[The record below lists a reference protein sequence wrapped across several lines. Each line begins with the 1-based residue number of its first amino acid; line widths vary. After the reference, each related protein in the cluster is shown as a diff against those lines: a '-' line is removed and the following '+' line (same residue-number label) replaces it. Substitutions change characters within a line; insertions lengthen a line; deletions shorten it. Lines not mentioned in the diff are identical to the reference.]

1 LGVNVGANK
10 ISQAPIDDYR
20 RAVGHLARYADYITL
35 NISSPNTPGLRNLQ
49 TKAHL
54 ADLLA
59 AGRAGL
65 DETAGDGDVPTKPIF
80 LKIAPDLHHDDL
92 VVIVESCVEAGVS
105 GIIATNTTLARP
117 DDLDGVHAS
126 ESGGLSG
133 APLFEAATAILAD
146 VARLSDRRLGLIGAG
161 GVANGWLRHEPV
173 FWGLMLV
180 QIKSAKLQLMIIAAR
195 LGI

>member
-1 LGVNVGANK
+1 MLVQIKPAK
-10 ISQAPIDDYR
+10 LQLMIIAAQ
-20 RAVGHLARYADYITL
+20 VGHLARYADYITL

-65 DETAGDGDVPTKPIF
+65 DEAAGDGEVSAKPIF

-92 VVIVESCVEAGVS
+92 VAIVESCVEAGVS

-117 DDLDGVHAS
+117 DDLDGVHAG

-146 VARLSDRRLGLIGAG
+146 VARLSDRRLGLDW
-161 GVANGWLRHEPV
+161 GWRCCEWLASLYQNSGWR
-173 FWGLMLV
+173 
-180 QIKSAKLQLMIIAAR
+180 
-195 LGI
+195 